1 MGPGSAG
8 AAGTPPSAAVEQLDA
23 TTIAGWAKD
32 GDAPGKPV
40 TVHIYVDGKLFD
52 TATASPRFEYKHAPF
67 GPGPHKI
74 EVYALGVNAAGG
86 LDGQNIRAAGP
97 QVDDFGCAPMAAD
110 KPVANWCRDMP
121 VYWQNRQRD
130 TAPLFNKYV
139 WIGVNNSYGGLI
151 AQLYG
156 EDRSTNLLQEHGGS
170 AMQISLWG
178 YDAAA
183 VGSPTAFYRRSPPL
197 NPSCD
202 ATPYQTLAACTAGGQ
217 VCVGTEGWASRPV
230 RGRQITTCANVCNG
244 WDVAAPWN
252 PLQAQGAQCSWDDG
266 PGRSPKAHNDVA
278 QKGPFVDAGQ
288 PGWRILHDA
297 ISNFTKGKT
306 TAGEPGTGTFQG
318 LSIEQKVTLGDVYA
332 KVQYTLRYASNAP
345 LILGVHPQEIP
356 AIYTGKGIAVK
367 AYRPGEP
374 EKDVCVA
381 RAAGCD
387 GTRDLPREGSWWG
400 VCDATGTKCLTVATF
415 DGGVITRDTVER
427 TADGYATLTPAAD
440 FALVPGL
447 EKTFTVYL
455 FPYRFDKVI
464 EGRAIVD
471 RINALRPR

>member
-1 MGPGSAG
+1 MGPGATP

-32 GDAPGKPV
+32 ADAPGKPV
-40 TVHIYVDGKLFD
+40 TVHIYVDGRLFD
-52 TATASPRFEYKHAPF
+52 AATASPRFEYKHAPL

-74 EVYALGVNAAGG
+74 EVYALGINAAGA

-110 KPVANWCRDMP
+110 APVAGWCRDMP

-178 YDAAA
+178 YDPIA
-183 VGSPTAFYRRSPPL
+183 VGAPAAFYRKSPPK
-197 NPSCD
+197 NPTCD
-202 ATPYQTLAACTAGGQ
+202 ATPYETLAACTAGGQ
-217 VCVGTEGWASRPV
+217 DCGGPAGSPPRPA
-230 RGRQITTCANVCNG
+230 RGAQITTCANVCNG
-244 WDVAAPWN
+244 WEVAAPWN
-252 PLQAQGAQCSWDDG
+252 PLQAQGAQCSWDDRAG
-266 PGRSPKAHNDVA
+266 KSPKANNDVA
-278 QKGPFVDAGQ
+278 QKGPFVEAGQ
-288 PGWRILHDA
+288 PGWRILHNT
-297 ISNFTKGKT
+297 ISNFTKAKT
-306 TAGEPGTGTFQG
+306 TDGARGAGTFPG

-345 LILGVHPQEIP
+345 LTLSVHPQEIP

-381 RAAGCD
+381 GAAGCD
-387 GTRDLPREGSWWG
+387 GTNNLPREGSWWG
-400 VCDATGTKCLTVATF
+400 VCDATGTRCLTVATF
-415 DGGVITRDTVER
+415 DGAVITRDTVER
-427 TADGYATLTPAAD
+427 TKDGYATLTAAAD
-440 FALVPGL
+440 FALTPGL